1 MKKTLLAIAIPALFA
16 ASAVNAATV
25 YEKDGQKFDVYGR
38 AQVNIYNDAAA
49 GSNDNTLEGYGRI
62 GLRGTTAI
70 NDKVS
75 GFARGE
81 WQIASENS
89 DHSVTRECENKPADD
104 DHKVAW
110 VECKST
116 DNNQLKTRHFYA
128 GFDGGEVGKA
138 TFGQTDT
145 AYYDAVGVTD
155 IFNEWGSSAN
165 AYKGRQ
171 EGQIIYNNT
180 FAGFRVGTSYQMSDD
195 NASISLGSDSDPTT
209 IAVPDLDYGYAAN
222 VGYTFASNIGI
233 NAGYAQDEY
242 AQNGLTADKT
252 DWALSTSYG
261 VYGEPG
267 LYLAGLYN
275 ESNVNGPS
283 YDVTLQG
290 YELAAMYILENNWGF
305 LAGYNYAE
313 DKDSGDES
321 TDNILVGAQYTFTS
335 NFYSYAEYKVDQIE
349 GADDQ
354 WTLALQYNY

>member
-1 MKKTLLAIAIPALFA
+1 MKKTLLALAVPALLV
-16 ASAVNAATV
+16 ASAANAATV

-38 AQVNIYNDAAA
+38 AQVNVYNDAAA

-62 GLRGTTAI
+62 GLRGSTAI

-89 DHSVTRECENKPADD
+89 DHDVTRECENKPADA
-104 DHKVAW
+104 DHPDAW
-110 VECKST
+110 VECEST

-128 GFDGGEVGKA
+128 GFDGGEVGKV

-145 AYYDAVGVTD
+145 AYYDAIGVTD

-171 EGQIIYNNT
+171 EGQVIYNNT
-180 FAGFRVGTSYQMSDD
+180 FAGFRVGTSYQFSDD
-195 NASISLGSDSDPTT
+195 SAELSLGQDSGGNT
-209 IAVPDLDYGYAAN
+209 ISVPDLDYGYAAN
-222 VGYTFASNIGI
+222 VGYTFPINVGV
-233 NAGYAQDEY
+233 NAGFAKDEY
-242 AQNGLTADKT
+242 AQAGQTASKT

-267 LYLAGLYN
+267 LYLAALYN
-275 ESNVNGPS
+275 ESKVEGAS
-283 YDVTLQG
+283 YDVTAQG
-290 YELAAMYILENNWGF
+290 SEIAAMYTLENNWGF
-305 LAGYNYAE
+305 LGGYNFSE
-313 DKDSGDES
+313 NKDSGEDLS
-321 TDNILVGAQYTFTS
+321 DNYLLGAQYTFTS
-335 NFYSYAEYKVDQIE
+335 NFYTYAEYKFDQMD

>member
-62 GLRGTTAI
+62 GLRGTTVI
-70 NDKVS
+70 TDKVA

-81 WQIASENS
+81 WQIDSENS
-89 DHSVTRECENKPADD
+89 DYTDD
-104 DHKVAW
+104 K
-110 VECKST
+110 ES
-116 DNNQLKTRHFYA
+116 LKTRHFYV

-138 TFGQTDT
+138 TLGQTDT

-180 FAGFRVGTSYQMSDD
+180 FGGFRVGTSYQMSDD
-195 NASISLGSDSDPTT
+195 NASLEIGSDSQGQT
-209 IAVPDLDYGYAAN
+209 IKVPDLDYGYAAN